1 MISSVKVVIKD
12 SSMPVS
18 RMAEMAGRG
27 HTPPDTDFS
36 SVESPSVGC
45 AKVGLGRMP
54 AASDYQW
61 GAMNE
66 PAG

>member
-27 HTPPDTDFS
+27 HTPPDT
-36 SVESPSVGC
+36 
-45 AKVGLGRMP
+45 
-54 AASDYQW
+54 ASDRQW
-61 GAMNE
+61 GARNE